1 MILFLGLVMTAV
13 FGGIDYFSIESLRS
27 HKLVLT
33 QFVDKQYFFSAMLF
47 VLIYAIAA
55 AFSLPGAAVLTL
67 TGGYLYGV
75 LIGAVF
81 SVTAATI
88 GACVLFFAARTAFH
102 DFLKLRVGSALGK
115 MREGFQ
121 KNSFS
126 YLLFL
131 RLVPVFPFFLVNLV
145 PAFLHVRF
153 RTYFFASFIGMLPG
167 AIAFSLIGAGLDKV
181 FERKGTINISS
192 LMTSELLFGL
202 IGLGTLSLS
211 PAFYKWIRKM
221 NAGKQTL

>member
-1 MILFLGLVMTAV
+1 MILFLGLIMTAV
-13 FGGIDYFSIESLRS
+13 FGAADYFSIESLRS
-27 HKLVLT
+27 HKLALT
-33 QFVDKQYFFSAMLF
+33 QFVEEQYFFSAMLF
-47 VLIYAIAA
+47 VLIYAVSV
-55 AFSLPGAAVLTL
+55 AFSLPGATALTL

-75 LIGAVF
+75 LIGAAF
-81 SVTAATI
+81 SLTSATI
-88 GACVLFFAARTAFH
+88 GACVLFLAARTAFH
-102 DFLKLRVGSALGK
+102 DFLKLRVGSALEK

-153 RTYFFASFIGMLPG
+153 QTYFFASLIGMLPG
-167 AIAFSLIGAGLDKV
+167 AIAFSLIGAGLDKA

-202 IGLGTLSLS
+202 IGLGILSLS
-211 PAFYKWIRKM
+211 PAFYKWIREI
-221 NAGKQTL
+221 NASKHTL